1 MCGFFARF
9 LNYFQKYESNK
20 SFSDVTKSDSNNNTY
35 FSPNPIEDDL
45 TTQLASPNTKWSID
59 RVLQDQ
65 MLSDNEIYQALLVLK
80 QQFEH
85 KNNLK
90 GFQDPQTFNA
100 RFIKN
105 PTQIIENNS
114 DRFIQILHDGDS
126 HWITVTN
133 INTRSNRQV
142 NIYDS
147 LYKEHT
153 YESNQMLINFFKRVY
168 ESKMCEDNESIILV
182 DEIKV
187 ISCSIQPVQIQSNA
201 TLCGVYAIA
210 FAYDLCNDCDPS
222 KQYYNEQKLRKHLF
236 KCLRAKRFDEFP
248 KITSNCGEIQKSHL
262 VKTDY
267 SI

>member
-1 MCGFFARF
+1 LARI
-9 LNYFQKYESNK
+9 LNLFHKYESNEI
-20 SFSDVTKSDSNNNTY
+20 FSDKTKSDSNNNNY
-35 FSPNPIEDDL
+35 FKPNQIEDL
-45 TTQLASPNTKWSID
+45 TTQISSSNSKWSVD
-59 RVLQDQ
+59 RVLHDK
-65 MLSDNEIYQALLVLK
+65 MLSDNEIYQALLILK
-80 QQFEH
+80 QQFAY

-105 PTQIIENNS
+105 PTQIIESIS

-133 INTRSNRQV
+133 MNTRSNRHV

-168 ESKMCEDNESIILV
+168 QSKMCEDNESIILV

-187 ISCSIQPVQIQSNA
+187 IGCSIQPVQIQSNT

-210 FAYDLCNDCDPS
+210 FAFDLCNDCDPS
-222 KQYYNEQKLRKHLF
+222 KQCYNEDKMRTHLY
-236 KCLRAKRFDEFP
+236 KCLREKRFDEFP
-248 KITSNCGEIQKSHL
+248 KITSNCGAIQKSHL
-262 VKTDY
+262 VKTEY